1 MTIKHDKFESIAR
14 EIISNLIHEE
24 MEMEEIDFG
33 PITVT
38 KAVVSKDKSYLDIYV
53 SSFKNI
59 ELLPKALS
67 KHWFNI
73 QRNANKLIKTRR
85 VPKIRFRA
93 DKTWEDMA
101 YISGIIND
109 LDTNK

>member
-14 EIISNLIHEE
+14 EIISWLIHDE
-24 MEMEEIDFG
+24 MEMEEVDFG

-53 SSFKNI
+53 SSFKNLDI
-59 ELLPKALS
+59 LPKTLA

-73 QRNANKLIKTRR
+73 QRNANKLIKIRR
-85 VPKIRFRA
+85 VPKIRFRT
-93 DKTWEDMA
+93 DKSGEDMA
-101 YISGIIND
+101 YITWVID
-109 LDTNK
+109 KLDK